1 MLDSQCCHEV
11 KVSCYQMEGTQRA
24 LGNVIIIAVKAH
36 LVSLLTLVG
45 HLRLFKNTCRAR
57 CWALWLHV
65 VLIAHSLL
73 CLSKKCLIH

>member
-36 LVSLLTLVG
+36 VE
-45 HLRLFKNTCRAR
+45 A
-57 CWALWLHV
+57 
-65 VLIAHSLL
+65 
-73 CLSKKCLIH
+73 SKHFGPSEIV